1 MSHAFNVA
9 SSSASVP
16 QQSLGAGN
24 NHPGDYA
31 EPLVIKEWVKTMR
44 AEYDKTNLAPVLADE
59 VPASIRRQTEP
70 VPLSIY
76 PEYSGASYT
85 DAQKSARLAERALL
99 EFNNGEKLK
108 ERTTSMREL
117 RPLAEPL
124 SGRIGPVRDPVRASH
139 RLPSKTAS
147 ACDSP

>member
-9 SSSASVP
+9 SSSSSASVP

-70 VPLSIY
+70 VPLSIAAV
-76 PEYSGASYT
+76 PAGRRSEMPCTRRRHSCTPSPAIARPPPLDPPCAAS
-85 DAQKSARLAERALL
+85 DA
-99 EFNNGEKLK
+99 
-108 ERTTSMREL
+108 
-117 RPLAEPL
+117 
-124 SGRIGPVRDPVRASH
+124 GP
-139 RLPSKTAS
+139 AS
-147 ACDSP
+147 AK